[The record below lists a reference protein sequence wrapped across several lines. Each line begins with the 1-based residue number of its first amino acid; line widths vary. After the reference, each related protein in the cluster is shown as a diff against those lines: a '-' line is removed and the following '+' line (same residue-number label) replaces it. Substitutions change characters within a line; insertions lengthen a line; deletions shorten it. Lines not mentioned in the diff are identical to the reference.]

1 MRFPKKNYKNKL
13 NHSLRNAK
21 RIYYEKR
28 IEYAKSNSK
37 NTWKI
42 SNEVINRKK
51 RATKLPSTFITDYDH
66 EISNP
71 VELANRFCDYFTK
84 YVGPNLV
91 KKIPASTLYFS
102 IFPFWQLPKLYI
114 LRACNPTIDTRNC
127 QFFTTKGLQQAVIK
141 SLYLLLKI
149 PLI

>member
-1 MRFPKKNYKNKL
+1 MD
-13 NHSLRNAK
+13 
-21 RIYYEKR
+21 
-28 IEYAKSNSK
+28 
-37 NTWKI
+37 
-42 SNEVINRKK
+42 EVSNRKK

-114 LRACNPTIDTRNC
+114 LRACNPTRDTRNC
-127 QFFTTKGLQQAVIK
+127 EFFTTKF
-141 SLYLLLKI
+141 LYLLLKI